1 LIFNSLGFIR
11 LPLFWQ
17 ANVTCCSFFAL
28 NTKMWITFCKYIW
41 NIQKYDRI
49 FVRQKQLIM
58 NTVKNILTEN
68 RDSVISSIKYAFKV
82 WKTEDVKVKMI
93 EFLAYAEENLN
104 IAAYEETKAKKTYLK
119 NLVNAMQMKQQ
130 KAYNLKR
137 FGTETP
143 KLRDIM
149 GAIAEREE
157 EAGNVWNPITSTWE
171 KK

>member
-1 LIFNSLGFIR
+1 M
-11 LPLFWQ
+11 
-17 ANVTCCSFFAL
+17 A
-28 NTKMWITFCKYIW
+28 
-41 NIQKYDRI
+41 
-49 FVRQKQLIM
+49 
-58 NTVKNILTEN
+58 TVKEILSEN
-68 RDSVISSIKYAFKV
+68 RESIISSIKWTFKI
-82 WKTEDVKVKMI
+82 WKQEDVKVKMV

-157 EAGNVWNPITSTWE
+157 EAGNVWHPIYKTWVKNEGFNPTMR
-171 KK
+171 K

>member
-1 LIFNSLGFIR
+1 
-11 LPLFWQ
+11 
-17 ANVTCCSFFAL
+17 
-28 NTKMWITFCKYIW
+28 MWITFCKNIW
-41 NIQKYDRI
+41 IVQKYDRI

-58 NTVKNILTEN
+58 STVKNILTEN
-68 RDSVISSIKYAFKV
+68 RDSVISSIKYAFKI

-93 EFLAYAEENLN
+93 DFLAYAEENLN
-104 IAAYEETKAKKTYLK
+104 IAFYEETKAKKTYLK
-119 NLVNAMQMKQQ
+119 NLVNAMQIKQQ

-157 EAGNVWNPITSTWE
+157 EAGNTWNHITSTWE

>member
-1 LIFNSLGFIR
+1 
-11 LPLFWQ
+11 
-17 ANVTCCSFFAL
+17 
-28 NTKMWITFCKYIW
+28 MWITFCRFILI
-41 NIQKYDRI
+41 IQKYDRI

-68 RDSVISSIKYAFKV
+68 RDSVISSIKYAFKI

-119 NLVNAMQMKQQ
+119 NLVGGMAMKQQ

-157 EAGNVWNPITSTWE
+157 EAGNTWNPITSTWE

>member
-1 LIFNSLGFIR
+1 M
-11 LPLFWQ
+11 
-17 ANVTCCSFFAL
+17 A
-28 NTKMWITFCKYIW
+28 
-41 NIQKYDRI
+41 
-49 FVRQKQLIM
+49 
-58 NTVKNILTEN
+58 TVKEILSEN
-68 RDSVISSIKYAFKV
+68 RESIISSIKWTFKI
-82 WKTEDVKVKMI
+82 WKQEDVKVKMVD
-93 EFLAYAEENLN
+93 FLAYAEENLN

-157 EAGNVWNPITSTWE
+157 EAGNVWHPIYKTWVKNEGFNPTMR
-171 KK
+171 K

>member
-1 LIFNSLGFIR
+1 M
-11 LPLFWQ
+11 
-17 ANVTCCSFFAL
+17 

-41 NIQKYDRI
+41 NVQKYDRI

>member
-1 LIFNSLGFIR
+1 
-11 LPLFWQ
+11 
-17 ANVTCCSFFAL
+17 
-28 NTKMWITFCKYIW
+28 MWITFCKYIW

>member
-1 LIFNSLGFIR
+1 
-11 LPLFWQ
+11 
-17 ANVTCCSFFAL
+17 
-28 NTKMWITFCKYIW
+28 MWITFCKNIW
-41 NIQKYDRI
+41 IVQKYDRI

-58 NTVKNILTEN
+58 SAVKNILTEN
-68 RDSVISSIKYAFKV
+68 RDSVISSIKYAFKI

-137 FGTETP
+137 FGTENP
-143 KLRDIM
+143 KLADIM
-149 GAIAEREE
+149 GSIAEREE
-157 EAGNVWNPITSTWE
+157 EAGNTWNPITSTWE

>member
-1 LIFNSLGFIR
+1 
-11 LPLFWQ
+11 
-17 ANVTCCSFFAL
+17 
-28 NTKMWITFCKYIW
+28 MWITFCKYFW

>member
-1 LIFNSLGFIR
+1 ML
-11 LPLFWQ
+11 
-17 ANVTCCSFFAL
+17 
-28 NTKMWITFCKYIW
+28 ITFCKYIW
-41 NIQKYDRI
+41 NIQKYNRI

>member
-1 LIFNSLGFIR
+1 
-11 LPLFWQ
+11 
-17 ANVTCCSFFAL
+17 
-28 NTKMWITFCKYIW
+28 MWITFCKYIL

>member
-1 LIFNSLGFIR
+1 
-11 LPLFWQ
+11 
-17 ANVTCCSFFAL
+17 
-28 NTKMWITFCKYIW
+28 
-41 NIQKYDRI
+41 
-49 FVRQKQLIM
+49 M
-58 NTVKNILTEN
+58 NTVKNILSEN

-104 IAAYEETKAKKTYLK
+104 IDAYEETKAKKTYLK
-119 NLVNAMQMKQQ
+119 NLVNAMQIKQQ

-137 FGTETP
+137 FGTENP
-143 KLRDIM
+143 KLADIM

>member
-1 LIFNSLGFIR
+1 
-11 LPLFWQ
+11 
-17 ANVTCCSFFAL
+17 
-28 NTKMWITFCKYIW
+28 MWITFCKYIL
-41 NIQKYDRI
+41 NIQKYNRI